1 MRRTM
6 LTVALATGLLLSGCG
21 GGDDESTSTAGSG
34 DTAGPSTS
42 EKEKSLKAAADGY
55 YAALIKGNVL
65 GMSAYYPKECEDEAG
80 GLMFG
85 QEMMKSMFEGVTG
98 IHATKVKVEGDRGE
112 ILDGKIEG
120 KVSDATQRLFDE
132 DDSDDDPDVWQY
144 KNGKWYTT
152 CDATFGTS
160 SPAPESSP

>member
-1 MRRTM
+1 MRAMFTA
-6 LTVALATGLLLSGCG
+6 ALAAGLLLTACG
-21 GGDDESTSTAGSG
+21 GGDDETTSTAGSG
-34 DTAGPSTS
+34 DTAGASTG

-65 GMSAYYPKECEDEAG
+65 GMSAYFPKECEDEAG

-85 QEMMKSMFEGVTG
+85 QEMMKSMFEGVTKVT
-98 IHATKVKVEGDRGE
+98 ATKVKVEGDRGE

-120 KVSDATQRLFDE
+120 KVSDATKRLFEE
-132 DDSDDDPDVWQY
+132 DDSEDEDPDIWQY

-160 SPAPESSP
+160 SPSSEPSA